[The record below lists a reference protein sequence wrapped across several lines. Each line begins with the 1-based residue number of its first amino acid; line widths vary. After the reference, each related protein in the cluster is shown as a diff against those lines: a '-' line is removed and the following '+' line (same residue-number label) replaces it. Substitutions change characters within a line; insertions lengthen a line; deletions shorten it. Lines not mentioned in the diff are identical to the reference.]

1 MANATSRG
9 FWAWLKVKS
18 NRTVLAWIGAGLV
31 AVAGGVWKGY
41 LYFEERTQKERAS
54 TISAEQKTKAPAE
67 QTKRAAP
74 DSSASGNEEKSSGA
88 PIQQKAE
95 ASKGGTAINVGRD
108 VNINK

>member
-1 MANATSRG
+1 MAKATSKG
-9 FWAWLKVKS
+9 LWAWLTVKS

-31 AVAGGVWKGY
+31 VVAGGVWKVY
-41 LYFEERTQKERAS
+41 LYFEDRAQKERAGM
-54 TISAEQKTKAPAE
+54 TAGEQKTKAPSE
-67 QTKRAAP
+67 QTKGAAP
-74 DSSASGNEEKSSGA
+74 DPSAAGKEERTSGA